1 LVVSFL
7 FLIFATKLMKGLKSS
22 PCYMTKNREFPFCPE
37 TIIYYGRNIKVLLVA
52 TLLLTVVPTKA
63 GNILKT
69 VISQISFA
77 KKDFADTIK
86 IKVFDGAV
94 ICHMTHRLKSKSAT
108 VKRQVS
114 SVFRL
119 NQATPS
125 A

>member
-1 LVVSFL
+1 
-7 FLIFATKLMKGLKSS
+7 
-22 PCYMTKNREFPFCPE
+22 MTKNREFPFCPE

-52 TLLLTVVPTKA
+52 TLLLTAAPTKA

-94 ICHMTHRLKSKSAT
+94 ICHMTHRRLSDRSQRNTHQRYLHLYADRKQEKWHSAE
-108 VKRQVS
+108 V
-114 SVFRL
+114 
-119 NQATPS
+119 P
-125 A
+125 